1 MRSRGCPSDDR
12 LAPEEHAKLWQIVED
27 REWFMKMLA
36 EDFRW
41 QLEQID
47 RELEKKLQR

>member
-1 MRSRGCPSDDR
+1 
-12 LAPEEHAKLWQIVED
+12 
-27 REWFMKMLA
+27 MKMLA